1 MNAPAAPAVR
11 TSESAAEGNA
21 AAQAALDVLLQA
33 VQADPSRFD
42 FFALLRRVDALR
54 QQHPRTGQALRP
66 RQEGLRLGQS
76 PDLDFAPAALQQLQL
91 RGDAAPRLVVRFFGL
106 LGPQG
111 PMPLHFTEFVRERL
125 HHHGDAT
132 LTHFL
137 DVFHHRL
144 LSLFYRAWAQ
154 AQPVVHLDR
163 PHEDRYRAWLAA
175 CAGLPAASPALSP
188 AALAF
193 QAGWFAGTTRHP
205 EALVKVLRQT
215 FGVQARVEEHVGHW
229 LPIDRDDRSRLGHAR
244 NRTERSSLAP
254 AQLGATCNAGSRVW
268 DRQFRFRLH
277 LGPLSLA
284 QYTSFL
290 PGGSAWPALL
300 QWLQLLAGREL
311 QWDLEL
317 TLAADQRHAA
327 QLGRNVRLG
336 VLGWLGQRNGAIL
349 PKRSAMPAA
358 ARSLRMRPLTSFLTH
373 RLGVTDD

>member
-11 TSESAAEGNA
+11 ASESAAEGNA

-215 FGVQARVEEHVGHW
+215 FGVQALDIKPVLRFSDGGCLRVGTARVLQICNHFSVFCEGHHMAVG
-229 LPIDRDDRSRLGHAR
+229 LGYGPHG
-244 NRTERSSLAP
+244 T
-254 AQLGATCNAGSRVW
+254 
-268 DRQFRFRLH
+268 RQTQRE
-277 LGPLSLA
+277 LA
-284 QYTSFL
+284 QKK
-290 PGGSAWPALL
+290 P
-300 QWLQLLAGREL
+300 GREL
-311 QWDLEL
+311 
-317 TLAADQRHAA
+317 
-327 QLGRNVRLG
+327 V
-336 VLGWLGQRNGAIL
+336 NG
-349 PKRSAMPAA
+349 
-358 ARSLRMRPLTSFLTH
+358 
-373 RLGVTDD
+373 